1 MIPSKYLR
9 LIISRNHKIKLED
22 YSWSKE
28 FENRIYKIKFKDGY
42 KTLSLKTI
50 FKDGYNIG
58 NCLLTAYYVA
68 TIFER
73 PLICTGKVEILKGTK
88 NSPSGDHVWIE
99 VDDMIIDTTLMVSIP
114 LDSKYAKYYEKYQ
127 SITPH
132 FTFED
137 LSYQEDIYEKNTSQ
151 ISYFYNLYKANEEN

>member
-1 MIPSKYLR
+1 MIPSKRLR
-9 LIISRNHKIKLED
+9 LIISRHHKIKLEA

-28 FENRIYKIKFKDGY
+28 FENRINKIKFQDGY

-58 NCLLTAYYVA
+58 NCLLTAYYVS

-88 NSPSGDHVWIE
+88 NCPDGDHVWIE
-99 VDDMIIDTTLMVSIP
+99 VDDMVIDTTLMVVFPI
-114 LDSKYAKYYEKYQ
+114 DSTLYRYYDKRS

-132 FTFED
+132 FTFDE
-137 LSYQEDIYEKNTSQ
+137 LSYQEDIYEKENSQ
-151 ISYFYNLYKANEEN
+151 ITYYFDLYKTE

>member
-1 MIPSKYLR
+1 MIPSKKLR
-9 LIISRNHKIKLED
+9 LIISRNHKIKLEY

-28 FENRIYKIKFKDGY
+28 FENKVYKIKFIDGY
-42 KTLSLKTI
+42 KKLSLKTI

-58 NCLLTAYYVA
+58 NCLLTAYYVS
-68 TIFER
+68 TIFDNS
-73 PLICTGKVEILKGTK
+73 LICTGKVEILKGTK

-99 VDDMIIDTTLMVSIP
+99 VDDFIIDTTLMILLPKES
-114 LDSKYAKYYEKYQ
+114 DYAKYYDRYQ

-137 LSYQEDIYEKNTSQ
+137 LSYQGDIYQKEHSAIN
-151 ISYFYNLYKANEEN
+151 YYYDLYKTE

>member
-1 MIPSKYLR
+1 MIPSKRLR
-9 LIISRNHKIKLED
+9 LIISKHHKIKLED

-28 FENRIYKIKFKDGY
+28 FENRINKIKFKDGY

-58 NCLLTAYYVA
+58 NCLLTAYYVS

-88 NSPSGDHVWIE
+88 NCLDGDHVWIE
-99 VDDMIIDTTLMVSIP
+99 VDDMVVDTTLMVVFPI
-114 LDSKYAKYYEKYQ
+114 DSSLYEYYKKSG

-132 FTFED
+132 FTFDD
-137 LSYQEDIYEKNTSQ
+137 LSYQQDIYEKNNSQ
-151 ISYFYNLYKANEEN
+151 ITYYFDLYKTE

>member
-1 MIPSKYLR
+1 MIPSKRLR
-9 LIISRNHKIKLED
+9 LIISKHHKIKLED

-28 FENRIYKIKFKDGY
+28 FENRINKIKFKDGY

-58 NCLLTAYYVA
+58 NCLLTAYYVS

-88 NSPSGDHVWIE
+88 NCPDGDHVWIE
-99 VDDMIIDTTLMVSIP
+99 VDDMVVDTTLMVVFPI
-114 LDSKYAKYYEKYQ
+114 DSSLYEYYKKSG

-132 FTFED
+132 FTFDD
-137 LSYQEDIYEKNTSQ
+137 LSYQQDIYEKNTSQ
-151 ISYFYNLYKANEEN
+151 ISIIFMVIKNY